1 MQRNV
6 ECEGTGPGFSGIG
19 ISFVTSQI
27 SLPYETLDDVI
38 WCKALH
44 MRISA
49 PPSFAARARTIAC
62 ERVLAMKSAMSPW
75 IILRVL

>member
-1 MQRNV
+1 MLSERERDWGLV
-6 ECEGTGPGFSGIG
+6 GWDFFCDIADFYRTRRSMT
-19 ISFVTSQI
+19 SFCVKR
-27 SLPYETLDDVI
+27 
-38 WCKALH
+38 C
-44 MRISA
+44 ISA